1 MSSCITAI
9 GTANPKYRTSQ
20 SDIYQFMVKAFNLDK
35 NNASRLKQIYDN
47 SGIDYRFSVLS
58 DFGKKTNDGRM
69 LFENSTDE
77 TSFPGTEKRMEK
89 YQQEAA
95 GLAYEA
101 VKNCLKGYNEDF
113 IPKITH
119 LITVSCTGMYA
130 PGIDINLVELLGL
143 HPSVERTCI
152 NFMGCYG
159 ALNALKTADYIC
171 RAQNEAKVLVVCI
184 ELCTLHFQ
192 KENTLDNWVANS
204 LFSDGAAAAV
214 VENSSHRTIA
224 GNILQLDTF
233 YSEFISAAK
242 NEMGWNIG
250 DKGFEMKLTS
260 KVSKLILKHI
270 PAVAEKLLEK
280 AGLNADEIGLYAIH
294 PGGRKILEA
303 AESALGFS
311 QESNK
316 FSYEVLRDYGN
327 MSSAS
332 ILFVL
337 EKTLYENSNNLSKNI
352 LGFAFGPGLTV
363 ESMILKKLTNA

>member
-9 GTANPKYRTSQ
+9 GTANPKYRTPQ
-20 SDIYQFMVKAFNLDK
+20 NEIYQFMAEAFGLDR
-35 NNASRLKQIYDN
+35 NNSSRLKVIYDN
-47 SGIDYRFSVLS
+47 SGINYRFSVLP
-58 DFGKKTNDGRM
+58 DFGKKTHEGRL
-69 LFENSTDE
+69 LFQNSEDENT
-77 TSFPGTEKRMEK
+77 FPGTAKRMEQ

-95 GLAYEA
+95 GLAVAA
-101 VKNCLKGYNEDF
+101 VNSCLQGFNKDF
-113 IPKITH
+113 NSKITH

-130 PGIDINLVELLGL
+130 PGIDINLVESLGL
-143 HPSVERTCI
+143 NSSVERTCI

-171 RAQNEAKVLVVCI
+171 RAENDAKVLIVCI

-204 LFSDGAAAAV
+204 LFSDGAAAAII
-214 VENSSHRTIA
+214 ENTSVRTGT
-224 GNILQLDTF
+224 GNLLQLDTF
-233 YSEFISAAK
+233 YSEFIPAAK

-270 PAVAEKLLEK
+270 PAVAAKLLEK
-280 AGLNADEIGLYAIH
+280 AGLEAKDIDSYAIH

-303 AESALGFS
+303 AENALGFS

-316 FSYEVLRDYGN
+316 FSYEILRDFGN

-337 EKTLYENSNNLSKNI
+337 EKLLYEISPTPRKNI
-352 LGFAFGPGLTV
+352 LGCAFGPGLTV
-363 ESMILKKLTNA
+363 ESMILKKITHA

>member
-9 GTANPKYRTSQ
+9 GTANPKYRTPQ
-20 SDIYQFMVKAFNLDK
+20 HDIYQFMAEAFNLDK
-35 NNASRLKQIYDN
+35 NNASRLKNIYDN
-47 SGIDYRFSVLS
+47 SGIDFRFSVLP
-58 DFGKKTNDGRM
+58 DFGKKTNEGRL
-69 LFENSTDE
+69 LFENSEDE
-77 TSFPGTEKRMEK
+77 NSFPGTEKRMAK

-95 GLAYEA
+95 GLALAA
-101 VKNCLKGYNEDF
+101 VKSCLKSYSENF
-113 IPKITH
+113 SSKITH
-119 LITVSCTGMYA
+119 LVTVSCTGMYA

-143 HPSVERTCI
+143 HPGVERTCI

-171 RAQNEAKVLVVCI
+171 RAQSDAKVLVVCI

-204 LFSDGAAAAV
+204 LFSDGAAAAII
-214 VENSSHRTIA
+214 ENSSHRTLS
-224 GNILQLDTF
+224 GSVLQLDTF
-233 YSEFISAAK
+233 YSEFIPAAK

-260 KVSKLILKHI
+260 KVSKLIFKHI
-270 PAVAEKLLEK
+270 PAVAKTLLEK
-280 AGLNADEIGLYAIH
+280 AGLNADDIELYAIH

-303 AESALGFS
+303 AETALGFS
-311 QESNK
+311 HERNK

-337 EKTLYENSNNLSKNI
+337 EKTLSEKGAGISKNI

-363 ESMILKKLTNA
+363 ESMILKKIIDA